1 MRGKKILRDLCLSWH
16 GMQKRKVGQRR
27 VEQCMELLV
36 AKLMNNNEK
45 ELALAKIVIYSLYK
59 MTQLQGIEGKTQQRK
74 CVLGMKN
81 YIQ

>member
-1 MRGKKILRDLCLSWH
+1 
-16 GMQKRKVGQRR
+16 
-27 VEQCMELLV
+27 MELLV

-45 ELALAKIVIYSLYK
+45 ELALAQIVIYSLYK